1 MFKKL
6 VVGALTTGV
15 LLTGG
20 ITASASEISVKEK
33 IKRLM
38 LNLVERF
45 IIMSIIVKMSIFQ
58 ITLQEK

>member
-6 VVGALTTGV
+6 VIGALTTGV

-20 ITASASEISVKEK
+20 ISANASELSVKEK

-38 LNLVERF
+38 LNLVEQF
-45 IIMSIIVKMSIFQ
+45 IIMSTMVKMSIFQ